1 VGNAQLWSVMD
12 IDRAAR
18 EIRKEENALLAA
30 KRLVDIAQSFAAAE
44 NLSVI
49 VVRFRHLGT
58 DVDHLLEESEVPG
71 PVRQSAVAGKILLL
85 IRT

>member
-1 VGNAQLWSVMD
+1 
-12 IDRAAR
+12 R

-30 KRLVDIAQSFAAAE
+30 KRLVDIAQSLGAEE

-58 DVDHLLEESEVPG
+58 DVDHLIRELKQSVRKKPAPVPV
-71 PVRQSAVAGKILLL
+71 PASNVCV
-85 IRT
+85 